1 MVTQSSNRGGCAP
14 VSKPVLNS
22 KHSFLP
28 FAPPV
33 YYDVDSRSVNSF
45 FPAVRQNMGQPQ
57 VAIEESVA
65 RPLTTLSEDEQM
77 FRDSVREFAEG
88 EIRKRVEE
96 MDEQGRLD
104 PALTKQCFEL
114 GLMGIETPEEYNG
127 AGGTF
132 FQAIL
137 AVEELSR
144 VDASL
149 GVFVDVQN
157 TLVNNALIRWG
168 NPDQQTK
175 YLTQLA
181 SEKVGAYAL
190 SEAGSGSD
198 AFAMQT
204 RAVDKGDHFVIN
216 GRKLWITNGKEAE
229 IFVLFANANPEAGY
243 RGITA
248 FIVEKSFAGFS
259 VGKKENKLGI
269 RASSTVELIL
279 ADCQVPKENVLGE
292 IGKGYKT
299 SIETLN
305 EGRIGIGAQMI
316 GLARGALECSL
327 RYTTERQQFGKSIN
341 EFQGLQFQLA
351 EMATELEAAR
361 LMVYNAARMKDAGQN
376 FVKEAAMAKLF
387 SSRAA
392 EQITSKAIEMYGGYG
407 YVKDYP
413 VEKFWRD
420 SKIGAIYEG
429 TSNMQL
435 QTIAKLIIG
444 K

>member
-1 MVTQSSNRGGCAP
+1 MTQT
-14 VSKPVLNS
+14 
-22 KHSFLP
+22 
-28 FAPPV
+28 
-33 YYDVDSRSVNSF
+33 
-45 FPAVRQNMGQPQ
+45 QT
-57 VAIEESVA
+57 AIEQSLV

-88 EIRKRVEE
+88 EIRKRVET
-96 MDEQGRLD
+96 MDEQGYLD

-114 GLMGIETPEEYNG
+114 GLMGIETPEEYGG
-127 AGGTF
+127 AGGSF

-144 VDASL
+144 VDASV

-157 TLVNNALIRWG
+157 TLVNNALIRWAT
-168 NPDQQTK
+168 PDQKKK
-175 YLTQLA
+175 YLAQLA

-204 RAVDKGDHFVIN
+204 RATEAGDHFVLN

-229 IFVLFANANPEAGY
+229 IFVMFANANPEAGY

-248 FIVEKSFAGFS
+248 FIVEKNTEGFS

-269 RASSTVELIL
+269 RASSTTELIL
-279 ADCQVPKENVLGE
+279 EDCKVPKENVLGE
-292 IGKGYKT
+292 VGKGYKT

-316 GLARGALECSL
+316 GLARGALESAL
-327 RYTTERQQFGKSIN
+327 AYTTERQQFGKSIN
-341 EFQGLQFQLA
+341 EFQGVQFQLA

-361 LMVYNAARMKDAGQN
+361 LMVYNAARMKDMGQT

-392 EQITSKAIEMYGGYG
+392 ERITSKAIELYGGYG

-413 VEKFWRD
+413 VEKYWRD

-435 QTIAKLIIG
+435 QTIAKLII
-444 K
+444 KN